1 MSIHEIKNK
10 SRMSVGS
17 AETNDGLECKLT
29 TSELR
34 KRKET
39 IIESL
44 KNKLLGKQDLHNGY
58 AYRFPGT
65 DDIIDEL
72 TQFVKTERTC
82 CGFFDFHLIIGGEG
96 KDILLQITG
105 PQGVKDFISTELEI

>member
-10 SRMSVGS
+10 SLISVGS

-44 KNKLLGKQDLHNGY
+44 KNKLLDKQDLHNGY
-58 AYRFPGT
+58 AYTFPGT

-72 TQFVKTERTC
+72 IQFVKTERTC
-82 CGFFDFHLIIGGEG
+82 CSFFDFHLIIGGEG
-96 KDILLQITG
+96 NDILLQITG

>member
-1 MSIHEIKNK
+1 MSIHKIKNK
-10 SRMSVGS
+10 SRVSV

-44 KNKLLGKQDLHNGY
+44 KNKLLDKQHLHNGY
-58 AYRFPGT
+58 A
-65 DDIIDEL
+65 
-72 TQFVKTERTC
+72 
-82 CGFFDFHLIIGGEG
+82 
-96 KDILLQITG
+96 
-105 PQGVKDFISTELEI
+105 